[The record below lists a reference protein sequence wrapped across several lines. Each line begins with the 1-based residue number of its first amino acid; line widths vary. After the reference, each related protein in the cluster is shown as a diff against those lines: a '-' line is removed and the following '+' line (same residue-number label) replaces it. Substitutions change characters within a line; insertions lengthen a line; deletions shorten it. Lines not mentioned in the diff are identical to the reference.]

1 MPSIYLSISCHLDF
15 TSDQHL
21 CKLNVIQSASISVAG
36 VAVELHLLDGGRS
49 AAESLQGRR
58 CARSGKCSRDER
70 LPQIG
75 IGFPH
80 FDVKVL
86 GGHTY
91 MTSAVGGGGRSPRS
105 RQKERG
111 CVNYVRDKRGGVEKS
126 GNFAD
131 VINGSPLMVTP
142 GLKSVKNRSLSFS
155 HDDTNYS
162 PSRART

>member
-91 MTSAVGGGGRSPRS
+91 MTSAVGGGGRAPRS

-111 CVNYVRDKRGGVEKS
+111 CVNYVRDKGKGVKKIRELCGRHISIAPWCYK
-126 GNFAD
+126 
-131 VINGSPLMVTP
+131 T
-142 GLKSVKNRSLSFS
+142 RSRRCSSSSRNLSFL
-155 HDDTNYS
+155 DN
-162 PSRART
+162 